1 MANYM
6 ADVARLLGVEM
17 NKDFECEESNCTY
30 RITEHGLTCNGCYG
44 ADSLMMLLSGE
55 RIIKQG
61 PWRPKY
67 GEDYYCIGE
76 YGQVIKNRCE
86 NCWMDTMYYKVG
98 NCYKT
103 EDQARFNTHKWVSFY
118 ASDEVL
124 EV

>member
-6 ADVARLLGVEM
+6 EDVARLLGVEM
-17 NKDFECEESNCTY
+17 NKDFECEESSCVY

-44 ADSLMMLLSGE
+44 ADSLMMLLNGE
-55 RIIKQG
+55 HTIKQG

-103 EDQARFNTHKWVSFY
+103 EEQARFNIHKWKCFY